1 MDIIQ
6 KLKDGLIVSCQA
18 LEGEPLHSPFIMAK
32 MAKAAEIGG
41 AVAIRAN
48 GYEDIV
54 EIKKEVNLP
63 VIGIVKRK
71 YDGYAPYITPTLR
84 EVEEV
89 IRAGAEIVAVDG
101 TRSLKPGGISTKRF
115 LKEIKEQYPGVIVMA
130 DISTFE
136 EGVEAAEMGFDLV
149 STTLSG
155 YTDYSPDLDE
165 PDYELIEKLAKVIK
179 VPLIAEGRIWTP
191 EQAVMALEKGAYAVV
206 VGTAITRP
214 HEITRRFVKCIK
226 ERRYPKADA
235 SQWKCYSKN

>member
-1 MDIIQ
+1 M
-6 KLKDGLIVSCQA
+6 VSCQA
-18 LEGEPLHSPFIMAK
+18 LEGEPLHSSFIMAK

-54 EIKKEVNLP
+54 AIKKDIVAIKKEVNLP

-71 YDGYAPYITPTLR
+71 YEGYVPYITPTMK

-89 IRAGAEIVAVDG
+89 VSAGAEIIAVDG
-101 TRSLKPGGISTKRF
+101 TRSIKPGGISTERF
-115 LKEIKEQYPGVIVMA
+115 LKEIKNKYPEKIVMA

-136 EGVEAAEMGFDLV
+136 EGIEATKMGFDLV

-165 PDYELIEKLAKVIK
+165 PDYELIEKLAKAIK

-214 HEITRRFVKCIK
+214 HEITRRFVRCIR
-226 ERRYPKADA
+226 ERRYQKEDA